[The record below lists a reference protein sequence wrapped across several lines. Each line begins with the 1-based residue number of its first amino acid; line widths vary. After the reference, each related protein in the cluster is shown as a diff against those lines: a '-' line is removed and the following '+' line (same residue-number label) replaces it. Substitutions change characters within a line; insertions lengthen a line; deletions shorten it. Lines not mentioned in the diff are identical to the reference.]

1 MKNFLDYWYGKYRD
15 LKLAEKMIIVYILML
30 GSCFLI
36 STWALQV
43 SFNIYDGKLYEKSLQ
58 ELDFFIQEV
67 NRSLDEVEGISYNI
81 AMDLKI
87 QEQLS
92 KMKDMDSSTADY
104 SYEVYQLRLLFN
116 NELANSN
123 MLSNILY
130 TDGGGTQFVVGI
142 ATGTVSE
149 ALYDSVMERFHEA
162 KGAYVV
168 QQPTAE
174 YPYLWSGRDL

>member
-36 STWALQV
+36 SAWALQV

-104 SYEVYQLRLLFN
+104 SYEVYQLRLLLIMNWLIQICFRISCIQMGKAPSSWWG
-116 NELANSN
+116 L
-123 MLSNILY
+123 LR
-130 TDGGGTQFVVGI
+130 
-142 ATGTVSE
+142 
-149 ALYDSVMERFHEA
+149 ER
-162 KGAYVV
+162 
-168 QQPTAE
+168 
-174 YPYLWSGRDL
+174 